1 MQCKETFDLRVDYIV
16 ELKDQLMKNKGDQVT
31 EREVDKMIKD
41 IRNFLVGR
49 EEFLTN

>member
-1 MQCKETFDLRVDYIV
+1 
-16 ELKDQLMKNKGDQVT
+16 MKNKGNQVI

-41 IRNFLVGR
+41 IRNFLVGQ